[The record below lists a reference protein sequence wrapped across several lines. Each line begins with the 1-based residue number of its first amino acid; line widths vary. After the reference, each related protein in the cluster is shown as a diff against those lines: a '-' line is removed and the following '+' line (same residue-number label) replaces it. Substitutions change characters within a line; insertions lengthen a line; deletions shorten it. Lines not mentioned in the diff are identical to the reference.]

1 MNSAIHIR
9 RLISQGEHQQLD
21 FKYELNES
29 RKIARSLVAFANTDG
44 GRLLVGVKDNGKI
57 AGIDSEEEMY
67 VVEAAAQVFSTPE
80 IPIEG
85 RLHEIEGKDVLEIII
100 EASDE
105 KHFVKEEDGHPT
117 AYIRKED
124 KNLKANRVQIRM
136 WQLEKEKKGKRFDY
150 GEKEKKLFEF
160 LKKHESISFKKYC
173 KLTKQHYRKATDK
186 LARMVLWDV
195 IDMHV
200 SEKGVLYSSGT
211 EMDNAEHK
219 MKKESSKP
227 TKKSRLQD

>member
-80 IPIEG
+80 IPLQG
-85 RLHEIEGKDVLEIII
+85 KLHEIDGKEILEIII
-100 EASDE
+100 EASEE
-105 KHFVKEEDGHPT
+105 KHFVKEEDGRKL
-117 AYIRKED
+117 AYIRLED
-124 KNLKANRVQIRM
+124 MNLKANRVQLKI
-136 WQLEKEKKGKRFDY
+136 WQIQSEKKGKKFTYGKKEQVLFDHLREH
-150 GEKEKKLFEF
+150 G
-160 LKKHESISFKKYC
+160 SISFKKYC
-173 KLTKQHYRKATDK
+173 KITRQHYRRATEK
-186 LARMVLWDV
+186 LAHLVLWEV
-195 IDMHV
+195 IDMDV
-200 SEKGVLYSSGT
+200 SEKGVLFHAGIEIDSAEKELKDLTSSP
-211 EMDNAEHK
+211 EN
-219 MKKESSKP
+219 
-227 TKKSRLQD
+227 